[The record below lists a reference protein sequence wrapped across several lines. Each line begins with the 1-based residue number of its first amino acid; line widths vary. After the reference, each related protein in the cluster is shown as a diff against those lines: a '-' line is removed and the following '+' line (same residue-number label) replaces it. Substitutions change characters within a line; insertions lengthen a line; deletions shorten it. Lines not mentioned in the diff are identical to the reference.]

1 MSKTNRKY
9 RDSLFVDLI
18 NKARKAGYK
27 DYITVAINQAKQM
40 GLMVDYLSRKSKEV
54 SNMIFGEYNYERDIK
69 VQREEA
75 YEDGLEAGIEQ
86 GIEQGAYQTK
96 LETARKLIARGDSPE
111 DVAQLIGLS
120 LLEVQDLM
128 TVQN

>member
-1 MSKTNRKY
+1 
-9 RDSLFVDLI
+9 
-18 NKARKAGYK
+18 
-27 DYITVAINQAKQM
+27 
-40 GLMVDYLSRKSKEV
+40 
-54 SNMIFGEYNYERDIK
+54 MIFGEYNYERDIK

-75 YEDGLEAGIEQ
+75 YEDGLEAGMER
-86 GIEQGAYQTK
+86 GAYEK
-96 LETARKLIARGDSPE
+96 ALETARKLIARGDSPE

>member
-75 YEDGLEAGIEQ
+75 YEDGLEAGMER
-86 GIEQGAYQTK
+86 GAYEK
-96 LETARKLIARGDSPE
+96 ALETARKLIARGDSPE